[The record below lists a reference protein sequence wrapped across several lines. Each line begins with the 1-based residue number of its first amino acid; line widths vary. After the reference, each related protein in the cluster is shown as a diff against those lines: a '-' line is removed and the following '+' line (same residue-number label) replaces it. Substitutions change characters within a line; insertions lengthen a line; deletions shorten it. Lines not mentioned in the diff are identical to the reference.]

1 MVKSYCVKQKKQ
13 TECVEPSGYKQA
25 KNGRLM
31 FFCTCAEYGI
41 TKTKFVK
48 SQSTGG
54 SNVLSKPKVIM
65 NSKPYCGINKVPKG
79 KHLGTEIEC
88 IKQNQIRNY
97 GLNKVDKKLLDNINF
112 KPKDNYK
119 QKLNKMIKSIDK
131 QIKQVKQG
139 N

>member
-1 MVKSYCVKQKKQ
+1 
-13 TECVEPSGYKQA
+13 
-25 KNGRLM
+25 M
-31 FFCTCAEYGI
+31 FFCTCAECGI

-119 QKLNKMIKSIDK
+119 QKLNKMIKSIDR

>member
-31 FFCTCAEYGI
+31 FFCTCAECGI

-54 SNVLSKPKVIM
+54 AISRNT
-65 NSKPYCGINKVPKG
+65 KPYCGIGKIPAG
-79 KHLGTEIEC
+79 KHSGGVGEC
-88 IKQNQIRNY
+88 FDIGQLRQW
-97 GLNKVDKKLLDNINF
+97 GLNKVDEKIIKTLMKDKEGLKKL
-112 KPKDNYK
+112 
-119 QKLNKMIKSIDK
+119 KLADK
-131 QIKQVKQG
+131 KRKKG